1 MVSLE
6 GVIENDEPPG
16 DSGLANAT
24 HSRKRKLLKPF
35 KPPTRVAPPPA
46 PADDAWGPPG
56 REYQCQRRVQLSEH
70 GSGAGHEG
78 RGALPPRSSYTGFG
92 QVESLSD
99 GEDEEDEGASLDSVA
114 RGARWEIGAAE
125 EYRRGQGDRH
135 DGQMGY
141 FAQARS
147 EVVPVGQ
154 SSSLAATAPMSGYTW
169 EREDWRASDGAGR
182 SAREANRGEMPPP
195 RSQDL
200 VFDPN
205 AAEGPVHDDED
216 HRTGESYL
224 ENCQNDA
231 DGGAWPQ
238 SARDSTPGQRNRA
251 NGVAPA
257 MGRRQELDQ
266 RDDSARR
273 RDEVENGQLG
283 GSFVSEV
290 ISGHLAPESGSEHGG
305 LRGQEQTRSTQDII
319 SLFGGFGEEMPVPSV
334 DESVHVGRPR
344 QAQQAQQQA
353 AVPLGPRGPD
363 KASPIKCS
371 RNHGGQDFLQPESCP
386 IVHESGGGED
396 WAAERRRMQKA
407 AHVAEEGGRVGET
420 FVVGGVDSAHE
431 VDEVAVDEAIDWA
444 CDVCGV
450 RGSPP
455 SNVCRVCG
463 NVRQVPGSGGREEN
477 GDPPDLL
484 SGGGADGSGD
494 ASGVGDIEVD
504 LENIDR
510 DERGRA
516 RGNALRGR
524 QQGVAE
530 ENQWHDQDRRR
541 DGGGEVGGD
550 NVGAASGTGRGGVTH
565 LDRFTDDP
573 FDEHVTPQ
581 EEREAQLSC
590 TSSSP
595 SRCSLSQSGAGGCN
609 STSAC
614 GGGSTPGAGSDRR
627 NLSVRML
634 MDLGSSS
641 ESDSG

>member
-16 DSGLANAT
+16 ESGLANAT

-35 KPPTRVAPPPA
+35 KPPTRVSPPLA
-46 PADDAWGPPG
+46 PAEDAWGPPG
-56 REYQCQRRVQLSEH
+56 REYQRQDAQFPEH
-70 GSGAGHEG
+70 GPGAGHEG

-99 GEDEEDEGASLDSVA
+99 GEGEEDGGASLCSVA
-114 RGARWEIGAAE
+114 RGAGWEIGAAAE
-125 EYRRGQGDRH
+125 EYRRGKGDHH
-135 DGQMGY
+135 DEQMGY

-147 EVVPVGQ
+147 EVVPVIQ

-169 EREDWRASDGAGR
+169 GREDWRASDGAGR
-182 SAREANRGEMPPP
+182 SAREINRGEMPPP

-200 VFDPN
+200 VFYPG
-205 AAEGPVHDDED
+205 AAEGPVHDDDD

-238 SARDSTPGQRNRA
+238 SARDSTPGQWNRA

-257 MGRRQELDQ
+257 MSQRQELDH
-266 RDDSARR
+266 DSARR
-273 RDEVENGQLG
+273 RDKVEDGQLG
-283 GSFVSEV
+283 GAFVSEV
-290 ISGHLAPESGSEHGG
+290 ITGHPVPESGSEYGG
-305 LRGQEQTRSTQDII
+305 LRRQEQTRSTQDIL
-319 SLFGGFGEEMPVPSV
+319 SLFGGFGGETPAPSV
-334 DESVHVGRPR
+334 DESVHVERPR
-344 QAQQAQQQA
+344 QAQQQA
-353 AVPLGPRGPD
+353 AIPLGSHEPD
-363 KASPIKCS
+363 EASPVKCL
-371 RNHGGQDFLQPESCP
+371 RNQGGQDFIQPELCP
-386 IVHESGGGED
+386 IAHEPGGED
-396 WAAERRRMQKA
+396 WAAERRRVQKA
-407 AHVAEEGGRVGET
+407 AHVEEEGGRGGEA
-420 FVVGGVDSAHE
+420 FVVGGVDSALA
-431 VDEVAVDEAIDWA
+431 VDEVAVDESVDEAIDWA

-463 NVRQVPGSGGREEN
+463 NIRQVPGSGGREEN
-477 GDPPDLL
+477 GDPPGLP
-484 SGGGADGSGD
+484 SGGADGSGD
-494 ASGVGDIEVD
+494 AGGVGDIGVD
-504 LENIDR
+504 LESIGR

-516 RGNALRGR
+516 RGNAVHGR

-530 ENQWHDQDRRR
+530 ENQWHNQGRRR

-565 LDRFTDDP
+565 LDRFMDDP
-573 FDEHVTPQ
+573 FDEHVAGTTPQ
-581 EEREAQLSC
+581 EGREAQLPG
-590 TSSSP
+590 TSSAP
-595 SRCSLSQSGAGGCN
+595 SRRSLSQAGAGRCN

-614 GGGSTPGAGSDRR
+614 GGGSTPRAGSDRK